1 MSYRL
6 PQNMVFIHSSRR
18 LHVAAAARMAN
29 VLAPPLRVWPLH
41 LRAFPNSS
49 VLLPLRF
56 AIHHFRIFHHFRNHV
71 HIFPSFISGNFRHSY
86 FIISGSLAGRDAFDP
101 GLFSLVTETQR
112 YVLLG
117 ISS

>member
-1 MSYRL
+1 MLQRQL
-6 PQNMVFIHSSRR
+6 VW
-18 LHVAAAARMAN
+18 LN

-71 HIFPSFISGNFRHSY
+71 RIFPSLSPEISVIH
-86 FIISGSLAGRDAFDP
+86 
-101 GLFSLVTETQR
+101 
-112 YVLLG
+112 
-117 ISS
+117 ISSFPDPWPAGMRLIQACFL